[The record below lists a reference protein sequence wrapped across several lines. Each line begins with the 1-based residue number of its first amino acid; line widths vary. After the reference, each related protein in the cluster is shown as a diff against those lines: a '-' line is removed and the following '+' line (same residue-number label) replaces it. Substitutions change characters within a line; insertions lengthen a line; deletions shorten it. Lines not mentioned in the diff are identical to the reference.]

1 MSDGCEVCKLCK
13 SNTLCDEGI
22 IIKNKEIAIYYAE
35 VFFYDWSL
43 GPPIHE
49 EQETSLSDSLAEYK
63 NQSLIVV
70 IYGMTFA
77 LVGRDWRKRKW
88 T

>member
-1 MSDGCEVCKLCK
+1 M
-13 SNTLCDEGI
+13 
-22 IIKNKEIAIYYAE
+22 
-35 VFFYDWSL
+35 FFYDWSL
-43 GPPIHE
+43 GPMDVKE
-49 EQETSLSDSLAEYK
+49 SVSSFEDSLAEYK